1 MEWQQ
6 STRQKPYT
14 RNRENM
20 GGQMDKHAR
29 CICGHEAGE
38 HEGLDRMCTLPQCR
52 CMEFKPEQRKWKEED
67 R

>member
-1 MEWQQ
+1 
-6 STRQKPYT
+6 
-14 RNRENM
+14 
-20 GGQMDKHAR
+20 MDKHAR